1 MTVFDE
7 QLTRRQ
13 EQLTR
18 KRQLE
23 AKAAELRRQRDVLT
37 QRCSELEDTLRRE
50 QADVDRLEG
59 RSLSAL
65 FYQLMGRLDE
75 QLSREQQ
82 EACAAALQYDAAARE
97 RAAAERELAQLE
109 RELSALGPCEEEY
122 RTLLQQKAEAV
133 KQAGGAAAEEL
144 LHREERLAFLAGH
157 LRELREASAAGSTAL
172 DTIDR
177 ILSRLDSA
185 RGWGTWDLLGGG
197 LVSDMAK
204 YSHLNSAQSDI
215 ELLRYQLRQLRT
227 ELADVELHA
236 EMQLRIDG
244 FLRFADYF
252 FDGLIADWAVLDRI
266 DRARE
271 QVLSVEAQVT
281 ETLRRLRAMEEGCEN
296 ERSRLTDELEAL
308 VREARL

>member
-7 QLTRRQ
+7 QLTRLQ
-13 EQLTR
+13 EQIMR

-23 AKAAELRRQRDVLT
+23 AKAAELRRQRDVLR
-37 QRCSELEDTLRRE
+37 QRCSKLEDALRRE

-65 FYQLMGRLDE
+65 FYQLIGQLDE

-82 EACAAALQYDAAARE
+82 EASAAELQYDAAAKE
-97 RAAAERELAQLE
+97 CAAAETELAQLE
-109 RELSALGPCEEEY
+109 QALSTLGHCEEEY
-122 RTLLQQKAEAV
+122 RALLKQKTEAV
-133 KQAGGAAAEEL
+133 RQAGGTTAEEL
-144 LHREERLAFLAGH
+144 LRGEERLAFLAGH
-157 LRELREASAAGSTAL
+157 LRELREASAAGNAAL
-172 DTIDR
+172 DTIGHA
-177 ILSRLDSA
+177 LSRLDSA

-197 LVSDMAK
+197 FVSDMAK
-204 YSHLNSAQSDI
+204 YSHLDDAQADI
-215 ELLRYQLRQLRT
+215 ELLRSQLRQFRT
-227 ELADVELHA
+227 ELADVEIHA
-236 EMQLRIDG
+236 DMQLRIDG

-266 DRARE
+266 DRAKE

-281 ETLRRLRAMEEGCEN
+281 DTLRRLRAMEESCES
-296 ERSRLTDELEAL
+296 ERSRLADELEAL